1 MEEKEDNGEGAEGG
15 GAEGNWPTLLFECV
29 LQVWQELNATTDLL
43 APFNASHNIYFD
55 DELYMQLLN
64 LSESGE
70 LNGTEWEVGGR
81 DRLAQCL
88 EPPPTDRPYL
98 LPWWQQLTW
107 TLAFG
112 AMLLVAVGGNAIV
125 MWIVIGE
132 RQGRCCLANSSL
144 LSLFFRLSHACV
156 SGKGAGGGGLN

>member
-1 MEEKEDNGEGAEGG
+1 MMEEKEKDNGEEVVEGSG
-15 GAEGNWPTLLFECV
+15 GARGGWPALLFECV
-29 LQVWQELNATTDLL
+29 LQVWQELNATTDLPEHL
-43 APFNASHNIYFD
+43 NASHNIYFEN
-55 DELYMQLLN
+55 ELYMWFFN

-70 LNGTEWEVGGR
+70 LNGTEWEAGGR

-132 RQGRCCLANSSL
+132 QPRCCLAYLDTTNTKLSPQSSL
-144 LSLFFRLSHACV
+144 TCAHA
-156 SGKGAGGGGLN
+156 STT